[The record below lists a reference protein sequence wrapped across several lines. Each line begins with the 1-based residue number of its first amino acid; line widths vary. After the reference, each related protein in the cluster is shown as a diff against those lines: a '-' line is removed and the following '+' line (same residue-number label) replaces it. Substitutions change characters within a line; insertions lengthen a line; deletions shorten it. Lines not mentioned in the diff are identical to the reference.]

1 MPVKRRNT
9 LRRRNSKKRNP
20 SKKKPLRKRS
30 TKKNSLKRKKNLSGG
45 GHPAIYSVP
54 TPAYPDYVPEYINY
68 GTPAPLPPPPNTEY
82 DFPAPPTFKQE
93 IDKLSGAA
101 SALTVEDVKY
111 GPQLSY
117 GPREEAI
124 AKTYAGEG
132 QPPPPPPPPPLK
144 SDDSASPPPSP
155 PEVPKETYDANGN
168 LVRYPGEDFFH
179 YLYRVTFDNAFR
191 SGKKCPELT
200 DDMDPSERSD
210 AEYCHTK
217 YAMNEESKRENR
229 HL

>member
-45 GHPAIYSVP
+45 GRPAIYSVP
-54 TPAYPDYVPEYINY
+54 TPEYPDYVVPEYPNY
-68 GTPAPLPPPPNTEY
+68 GTPAPLPPPPNTGY

-93 IDKLSGAA
+93 KDRLSGAA
-101 SALTVEDVKY
+101 SAMTVEDGDY
-111 GPQLSY
+111 GPQLVY

-124 AKTYAGEG
+124 AQTYAGEG
-132 QPPPPPPPPPLK
+132 QFQSPPPP
-144 SDDSASPPPSP
+144 PPPSP
-155 PEVPKETYDANGN
+155 PEVPKETYDKDGN

-179 YLYRVTFDNAFR
+179 YLSRVLFDKAVR
-191 SGKKCPELT
+191 SGPKCPELT
-200 DDMDPSERSD
+200 DDMDPLEKRD
-210 AEYCHTK
+210 AEYC
-217 YAMNEESKRENR
+217 YKRDEMRKNR
-229 HL
+229 PNKHL

>member
-54 TPAYPDYVPEYINY
+54 TPEYPDYGPQGYTKY
-68 GTPAPLPPPPNTEY
+68 GTPAPLPPPPRTPY

-93 IDKLSGAA
+93 IDRLSGAS
-101 SALTVEDVKY
+101 SAMTDED
-111 GPQLSY
+111 

-124 AKTYAGEG
+124 AQTYAGED
-132 QPPPPPPPPPLK
+132 QFQSPPPPPP
-144 SDDSASPPPSP
+144 ASP
-155 PEVPKETYDANGN
+155 PEVAKETYDADGN
-168 LVRYPGEDFFH
+168 LVKYPGEGNLN
-179 YLYRVTFDNAFR
+179 YLYRVLFDKAVR
-191 SGKKCPELT
+191 SGPKCPVIT
-200 DDMDPSERSD
+200 DNMDPLEKRD
-210 AEYCHTK
+210 AEYCYTRGK
-217 YAMNEESKRENR
+217 MREESKRPNR

>member
-54 TPAYPDYVPEYINY
+54 TPEYPDYGPQGYTKY
-68 GTPAPLPPPPNTEY
+68 GTPAPLPPPPRTPY

-93 IDKLSGAA
+93 KDRLSGAS
-101 SALTVEDVKY
+101 SAMTVED
-111 GPQLSY
+111 GHY

-124 AKTYAGEG
+124 AQTYAGEG
-132 QPPPPPPPPPLK
+132 Q
-144 SDDSASPPPSP
+144 SPPP
-155 PEVPKETYDANGN
+155 PEVPKETYDKDGN

-179 YLYRVTFDNAFR
+179 YLSRVLFDKAVR
-191 SGKKCPELT
+191 SGPKCPELT
-200 DDMDPSERSD
+200 DDMDPLEKRD
-210 AEYCHTK
+210 AEYC
-217 YAMNEESKRENR
+217 YKRDEMRKNR
-229 HL
+229 PNKHL